1 MIFFS
6 DQLKKTISTSGINFL
21 FRIFGLVASFVIT
34 VYITKWFGLDTYGN
48 YSLVFGLSQIIAIL
62 FTLGIPNTLIKIIG
76 NHNFNH
82 NQAKNILYK
91 GIKGTLFF
99 SIIPLLF
106 FYFGSDYMSNT
117 IFENPKLK
125 TYFLVVAFSIPL
137 FIVHEIFLNFFI
149 AIKDF
154 FKYNL
159 LMFVIP
165 NILLFIFLYFFKQ
178 LSLNNHHSFI
188 AFSCAILI
196 TVVIETLILFE
207 INPKKETVNISTK
220 ELLKTASP
228 FLFSGLF
235 LYLLNY
241 TNIILLEFYFN
252 DIQVGIYNIAYK
264 VGSVG
269 FLVIVSV
276 STIITPKMAEL
287 YGKGNIIELKK
298 LTNKATQLIAILS
311 TPIVFILIFYS
322 KYILSFWGTEL
333 IEGNTTLIIISIG
346 VLLSAISGNVDQLL
360 NMTENQNI
368 LRNITFFSFFVNLIL
383 GLILIPIYGIVGAA
397 ISSLITNV
405 LINLI
410 CIYYIKKKLGFY
422 TLF

>member
-1 MIFFS
+1 
-6 DQLKKTISTSGINFL
+6 
-21 FRIFGLVASFVIT
+21 
-34 VYITKWFGLDTYGN
+34 
-48 YSLVFGLSQIIAIL
+48 
-62 FTLGIPNTLIKIIG
+62 IPNTLIKIIG
-76 NHNFNH
+76 NNNFNH
-82 NQAKNILYK
+82 NQAKNILFK
-91 GIKGTLFF
+91 GIKGAIFF

-106 FYFGSDYMSNT
+106 FYFGSDYISNT

-137 FIVHEIFLNFFI
+137 FIVHEIYLNFFI

-178 LSLNNHHSFI
+178 LSLNNHYSFI

-196 TVVIETLILFE
+196 TVVLETLILFK

-220 ELLKTASP
+220 ELLKTATP

-241 TNIILLEFYFN
+241 TNIILLEYYFN

-346 VLLSAISGNVDQLL
+346 VLLSAIAGNVDQLL

-368 LRNITFFSFFVNLIL
+368 LRNITFFSFLVNLIL

-397 ISSLITNV
+397 ISSLVTNV